1 MKGPSGFWDIEPR
14 LAEPSAEGDPLEKL
28 SAMVDFEIFLAVLAK
43 AVRRSDSAKRFGE
56 GRPSWLRSGAAILHG
71 PPLQQVSAWPRPSE
85 LDAVLRPRPRRRA
98 AGCLPLSGRIID
110 ATLVAAPR
118 QRNTDGEKE
127 AIKAGASAR
136 DIWPKKPAKAAQKD
150 VDARWTIR
158 FAKARPAP
166 PTERPGSA

>member
-56 GRPSWLRSGAAILHG
+56 GRPSWLRSGAEVQDAGAAILHG
-71 PPLQQVSAWPRPSE
+71 PSLQQVSAWPRPSE
-85 LDAVLRPRPRRRA
+85 LDAVLRLRPRRRA

-118 QRNTDGEKE
+118 QRNTEAEKD
-127 AIKAGASAR
+127 AIKAGANARKSAVR
-136 DIWPKKPAKAAQKD
+136 
-150 VDARWTIR
+150 
-158 FAKARPAP
+158 
-166 PTERPGSA
+166 G